1 MSYNQSAFRKTY
13 NTSIRKI
20 ISVQEFV
27 EKEPIMSDWRN
38 EMARLQHLKEDV
50 NEMPEAI
57 NVGAIQLN
65 TS

>member
-1 MSYNQSAFRKTY
+1 MQRACLAIKAHIQYNLSKNF
-13 NTSIRKI
+13 
-20 ISVQEFV
+20 SVQEFV

>member
-1 MSYNQSAFRKTY
+1 M
-13 NTSIRKI
+13 
-20 ISVQEFV
+20 QEFV